1 MAINWKNGVKD
12 GEPTWKGRVLELK
25 VRHGVRIM
33 SDVWANFN
41 YAVVWDDKA
50 GFPRHIDYAN
60 SEFGSDADS
69 VTVDATKATIKKWEA
84 WKQAEEAKAAK
95 AEADWREAERVRLE
109 QERED
114 RAMRICLYENIGKG
128 DRVRV
133 VKGRKVP
140 KGTEGTIFWTGH
152 GNYGP
157 RCGLKEDGAGE
168 NDAHWTAIS
177 NLVRILPDVPHGT
190 TPKGGWAAYLE
201 AKEKVA
207 AAAAAKLPK
216 KGEWVALKADNG
228 ASYGKV
234 FWVKGERLGFK
245 LKKADEPTWANAD
258 EVVVMTG
265 DPRKGGKP
273 RDPVQTEEVAE
284 ERKSGL
290 EEMPWPYCAIKTLK
304 VEGGTWKAY
313 DGEGNFLLDMPA
325 GAAAQ
330 VMERLAAA

>member
-1 MAINWKNGVKD
+1 MAILWTKED
-12 GEPTWKGRVLELK
+12 GTTRTSHEGLVMSVGERDWRA
-25 VRHGVRIM
+25 M
-33 SDVWANFN
+33 SDV
-41 YAVVWDDKA
+41 YATQYFARVWDEAKKV
-50 GFPRHIDYAN
+50 
-60 SEFGSDADS
+60 ETTVTLGSNFELDNGERGTA
-69 VTVDATKATIKKWEA
+69 TVDFDHDREDY
-84 WKQAEEAKAAK
+84 QEFLAKAK
-95 AEADWREAERVRLE
+95 ARADEELREEQLRLK
-109 QERED
+109 QDRED
-114 RAMRICLYENIGKG
+114 RAMRICLYENLGKG

-133 VKGRKVP
+133 VKGRKVK
-140 KGTEGTIFWTGH
+140 KGTEGTIFWTGA
-152 GNYGP
+152 GTYGP
-157 RCGLKEDGAGE
+157 RCGFKEDGAAKD
-168 NDAHWTAIS
+168 DAHWTALS

-190 TPKGGWAAYLE
+190 TPEGGWTAYLE

-228 ASYGKV
+228 ATYGKV

-258 EVVVMTG
+258 DVVVMTG

-273 RDPVQTEEVAE
+273 RDPVATEEAAE

-304 VEGGTWKAY
+304 VEDGTWKAY
-313 DGEGNFLLDMPA
+313 DADGNFLLDMPA